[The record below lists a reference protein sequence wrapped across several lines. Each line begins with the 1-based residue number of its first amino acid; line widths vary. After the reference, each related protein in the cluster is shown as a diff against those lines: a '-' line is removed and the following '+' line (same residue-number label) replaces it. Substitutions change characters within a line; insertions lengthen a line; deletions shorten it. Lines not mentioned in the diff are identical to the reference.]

1 MTISLKHNFTSAKSD
16 GADATLV
23 QPSNWNAEHTLQLAT
38 GKLVGR
44 TTASTGAAEEIAVS
58 GDLLLSSG
66 TLGINTTVA
75 TLTGIQTLTNK
86 TLTSP
91 VISSPTIT
99 SGTTV
104 TVPSNAYDLV
114 NKTYADSLS
123 AGINFHEA
131 CKYATAAA
139 LATCTYDNGT
149 SGVGATLTA
158 TANAAL
164 SVDGFTP
171 ASTNRILVKN
181 QASAFQNGVYT
192 VTQVGDGSN
201 PFILTRSLDF
211 DEAGSSVNQIN
222 AGDFLLITNG
232 STNANTSW
240 VQQTPLPITIGSTSI
255 VFTQFAAPVSY
266 SAGTGLQL
274 AGTVFSIDSTVTTL
288 DGIQT
293 LTNKT
298 LTSPTLTTPA
308 LGTPASGV
316 LTNATGLPISTG
328 VSGLGTGVATFLG
341 TPSSA
346 NLASAVTDE
355 TGSGALVFGTS
366 PTFITDITS
375 PVVNGG
381 TAVSSTLTLQS
392 TSGVGATDS
401 IALKVG
407 NNGATTALS
416 VATTGIVTLPTTS
429 ALKLPAGTTAQQPSG
444 VTGMIRFNTT
454 DTTFEGYNGSAWA
467 GIGGGAV
474 GGGVNASVSTYT
486 DQVFLLNS
494 KTVQSNYT
502 IPTNDNA
509 GSFGPITVNSGVT
522 VTVPSGSTW
531 SIV

>member
-1 MTISLKHNFTSAKSD
+1 MAISLKHAFNSGKSD
-16 GADATLV
+16 GADARLV

-66 TLGINTTVA
+66 TLGVNTTVA

-91 VISSPTIT
+91 VITG
-99 SGTTV
+99 GTTV
-104 TVPSNAYDLV
+104 TVPTNANDLV

-201 PFILTRSLDF
+201 PFILTRALDF
-211 DEAGSSVNQIN
+211 DEAGSSINQIN

-346 NLASAVTDE
+346 NLIAAVTDE

-366 PTFITDITS
+366 PTLTTPTIGSAGFTLNGSTS
-375 PVVNGG
+375 GTTIVKANATAGG
-381 TAVSSTLTLQS
+381 WTLTLPS
-392 TSGVGATDS
+392 SAGTVNYVLATDGTGNTSWVAQTGGGSAVPTGGGTDLIFYNNDQTINSSYS
-401 IALKVG
+401 IPSG
-407 NNGATTALS
+407 NN
-416 VATTGIVTLPTTS
+416 
-429 ALKLPAGTTAQQPSG
+429 AGT
-444 VTGMIRFNTT
+444 
-454 DTTFEGYNGSAWA
+454 
-467 GIGGGAV
+467 
-474 GGGVNASVSTYT
+474 
-486 DQVFLLNS
+486 
-494 KTVQSNYT
+494 
-502 IPTNDNA
+502 
-509 GSFGPITVNSGVT
+509 FGPITIASGVI
-522 VTVPSGSTW
+522 VTVPSGSVWT
-531 SIV
+531 IV

>member
-1 MTISLKHNFTSAKSD
+1 MAISLKHAFNSGKTD
-16 GADATLV
+16 GVDATLV

-66 TLGINTTVA
+66 TLGVNTTVA

-91 VISSPTIT
+91 VITG
-99 SGTTV
+99 GTTV
-104 TVPSNAYDLV
+104 TVPTNANDLV

-192 VTQVGDGSN
+192 VSQVGDGSN
-201 PFILTRSLDF
+201 PFILTRALDF
-211 DEAGSSVNQIN
+211 DEAGSSVNQVN

-298 LTSPTLTTPA
+298 LTSPTLTTPI
-308 LGTPASGV
+308 LGTPQSGT

-346 NLASAVTDE
+346 NLIAAVTDE

-366 PTFITDITS
+366 PTLTTPTIGSAGFTLNGSTS
-375 PVVNGG
+375 GTTVVKANATAGG
-381 TAVSSTLTLQS
+381 WTLTLPS
-392 TSGVGATDS
+392 SAGTVDYVLATDGTGNTSWVEQTGGGGGSAVPTGGGTDLVFYNNDQTINSPYS
-401 IALKVG
+401 IPSG
-407 NNGATTALS
+407 SN
-416 VATTGIVTLPTTS
+416 
-429 ALKLPAGTTAQQPSG
+429 AGT
-444 VTGMIRFNTT
+444 
-454 DTTFEGYNGSAWA
+454 
-467 GIGGGAV
+467 
-474 GGGVNASVSTYT
+474 
-486 DQVFLLNS
+486 
-494 KTVQSNYT
+494 
-502 IPTNDNA
+502 
-509 GSFGPITVNSGVT
+509 FGPITIASGVV
-522 VTVPSGSTW
+522 VTVPSGSVWT
-531 SIV
+531 IV

>member
-1 MTISLKHNFTSAKSD
+1 MAISLKHAFNSGKSD
-16 GADATLV
+16 GVDATLV
-23 QPSNWNAEHTLQLAT
+23 QPSNWNAEHTLQLDT

-66 TLGINTTVA
+66 TLGINTSVA
-75 TLTGIQTLTNK
+75 TLTGSQTLTNK

-91 VISSPTIT
+91 VITG
-99 SGTTV
+99 GTTV

-181 QASAFQNGVYT
+181 QASAFENGVYT

-201 PFILTRSLDF
+201 PFILTRALDF

-255 VFTQFAAPVSY
+255 VFTQFATPVSY

-274 AGTVFSIDSTVTTL
+274 AGTVFSIDNTVTTL
-288 DGIQT
+288 DGTQT

-328 VSGLGTGVATFLG
+328 VSGLGANVATFLA

-346 NLASAVTDE
+346 NLAAAVTNE
-355 TGSGALVFGTS
+355 TGSGLLVFATS
-366 PTFITDITS
+366 PTLTTPSITGNLSFDSGYGSAEVAYGCRAWVNFNLAATPTLRADGNVSSLTDI
-375 PVVNGG
+375 
-381 TAVSSTLTLQS
+381 A
-392 TSGVGATDS
+392 
-401 IALKVG
+401 
-407 NNGATTALS
+407 
-416 VATTGIVTLPTTS
+416 TGIVVVNFSTAMPDADYACIASGSQTDGTTVNEVFSILESTAPTTS
-429 ALKLPAGTTAQQPSG
+429 AVRLISQTS
-444 VTGMIRFNTT
+444 TG
-454 DTTFEGYNGSAWA
+454 G
-467 GIGGGAV
+467 
-474 GGGVNASVSTYT
+474 NALASYCSVAI
-486 DQVFLLNS
+486 FR
-494 KTVQSNYT
+494 
-502 IPTNDNA
+502 
-509 GSFGPITVNSGVT
+509 
-522 VTVPSGSTW
+522 
-531 SIV
+531 